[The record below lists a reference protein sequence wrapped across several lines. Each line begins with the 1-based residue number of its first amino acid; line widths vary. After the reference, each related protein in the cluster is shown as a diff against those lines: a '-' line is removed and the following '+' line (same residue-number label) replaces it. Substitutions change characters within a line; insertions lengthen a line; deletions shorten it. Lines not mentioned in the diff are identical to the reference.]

1 LIDGYD
7 GGASGLK
14 RTQTAAEAYRNEG
27 ESDIRSGRG
36 LAPDRARL
44 DWLGIMG
51 VAGLYDID
59 LDRSGMAMVGLM
71 YGLLGVLS
79 AVGGWAALRKS
90 RRTEK

>member
-1 LIDGYD
+1 VRVTFAVGGVLLLIGLVLI
-7 GGASGLK
+7 GVGVMGA
-14 RTQTAAEAYRNEG
+14 
-27 ESDIRSGRG
+27 
-36 LAPDRARL
+36 
-44 DWLGIMG
+44 
-51 VAGLYDID
+51 AGLYDID

>member
-1 LIDGYD
+1 
-7 GGASGLK
+7 
-14 RTQTAAEAYRNEG
+14 
-27 ESDIRSGRG
+27 
-36 LAPDRARL
+36 
-44 DWLGIMG
+44 MG